1 MLRDRGGFYMEYVDV
16 FLRDGTP
23 TGRVIPKHGED
34 HPGDYFKHAIIIMK
48 CADSPAPGA
57 GEGQYIMQQ
66 RSLKARYSAG
76 CWDVTGGG
84 VTAGETPEEAAVR
97 EAMEEVGVSAN
108 VEDLVLYHKYYADWD
123 DGTGLIFYMFAC
135 RVEVPAE
142 GLVYNEREVNDVKI
156 VGFQEFYNNVMH
168 NKDEAFGEALKR
180 IEREI

>member
-1 MLRDRGGFYMEYVDV
+1 MEYIDV
-16 FLRDGTP
+16 FLRDETP
-23 TGRVIPKHGED
+23 TGRVIPKHSERIA
-34 HPGDYFKHAIIIMK
+34 GDYYKHAIIIMK
-48 CADSPAPGA
+48 TAESPAPGE

-66 RSLKARYSAG
+66 RSLKAKYSAG
-76 CWDVTGGG
+76 KWDVTGGG
-84 VTAGETPEEAAVR
+84 VIAGETPEEAAVR
-97 EAMEEVGVSAN
+97 EALEEVGVTAR
-108 VEDLVLYHKYYADWD
+108 VEDQVLYHKYYADWE

-156 VGFQEFYNNVMH
+156 VGFREFYDNVLH